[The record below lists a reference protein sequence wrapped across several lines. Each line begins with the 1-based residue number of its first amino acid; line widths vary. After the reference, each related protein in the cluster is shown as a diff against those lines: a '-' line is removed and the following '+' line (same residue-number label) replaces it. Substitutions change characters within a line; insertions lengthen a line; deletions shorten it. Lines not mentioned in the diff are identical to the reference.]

1 MNCII
6 AQSGGPTSVIN
17 ASVYGLVKANKKLN
31 LYENVYGGL
40 NGIEGIL
47 NKKIINLS
55 DLDELQLERFKNSPA
70 SGLGSCRYKL
80 KPLSESEDE
89 YLKLLDILNSLN
101 IKAFFYVGG
110 NDSMDTTAKLNAFAK
125 AKNIDIKGSILK
137 SFFTI
142 NAANIPSNAKF
153 AEKLSRKYPYTPNT
167 SINPAM
173 PPIAPLNIIVNI
185 IVLLELIPT

>member
-110 NDSMDTTAKLNAFAK
+110 NDSMDTTAKCFC
-125 AKNIDIKGSILK
+125 K
-137 SFFTI
+137 S
-142 NAANIPSNAKF
+142 
-153 AEKLSRKYPYTPNT
+153 
-167 SINPAM
+167 
-173 PPIAPLNIIVNI
+173 
-185 IVLLELIPT
+185 

>member
-17 ASVYGLVKANKKLN
+17 SSVYGLVKANKEFKI
-31 LYENVYGGL
+31 YDNVFAGL

-55 DLDELQLERFKNSPA
+55 DMDNEKLETFRNSPS

-80 KPLSESEDE
+80 KDYKDDSKE
-89 YLKLLDILNSLN
+89 YENLFEILNSLN

-110 NDSMDTTAKLNAFAK
+110 NDSMDTISKLSSFAK
-125 AKNIDIKGSILK
+125 ENNIDITFIGIPK
-137 SFFTI
+137 TI
-142 NAANIPSNAKF
+142 DNDLCIQ
-153 AEKLSRKYPYTPNT
+153 
-167 SINPAM
+167 
-173 PPIAPLNIIVNI
+173 IIHLDLVVPQNS
-185 IVLLELIPT
+185 